1 MSRTGS
7 ALVPP
12 SISTNSPA
20 DTLVLATVIAASR
33 LPIRTRMD
41 MLPPSPTVYRPARNT
56 NRRSASRRGGIP
68 RDRRAGRPRPLAP
81 APSDLDASQRH
92 PRARCQ
98 SAGTECTILPQG
110 MRATWL
116 RDRILLCISGRHSRS
131 FLKPS
136 DARARAARR
145 ERRRLFVDT
154 FCQLHDSL
162 IIHADSAV
170 CSTTSTAA
178 AIDNCAH
185 RAIVRLPANAQS
197 VRRSSRSITQAR
209 ISVDAILPSDPS
221 AGEASMDGYI
231 DFASCPDDRLRLG
244 WRVAA
249 GERRNRKHRM
259 RRPWRCRCG
268 SGFSGP

>member
-7 ALVPP
+7 ALVPL

-20 DTLVLATVIAASR
+20 DTLVPATVIAASR

-41 MLPPSPTVYRPARNT
+41 MLPPSRRIGPGIDPTSCRPPHLTRV
-56 NRRSASRRGGIP
+56 SAAAAPACALSIR
-68 RDRRAGRPRPLAP
+68 RDRVHSFAT
-81 APSDLDASQRH
+81 RH
-92 PRARCQ
+92 ACDV
-98 SAGTECTILPQG
+98 A
-110 MRATWL
+110 

-145 ERRRLFVDT
+145 ERRRLFVGT

-162 IIHADSAV
+162 IIHADGAV

-197 VRRSSRSITQAR
+197 VRGSSRSITQAR
-209 ISVDAILPSDPS
+209 ISVGAIFPSDPS

-249 GERRNRKHRM
+249 GERQTE
-259 RRPWRCRCG
+259 
-268 SGFSGP
+268 STA